1 MNSAEYEL
9 KRLKAFSDYN
19 IINTTT
25 DEDLDLINKLASRVC
40 QVPITLI
47 NLIDD
52 TKIIFKSNVGLS
64 GASECDRENSFCGRV
79 IEE

>member
-1 MNSAEYEL
+1 MNSAEYEI
-9 KRLKAFSDYN
+9 KRLKVLSDYN

-25 DEDLDLINKLASRVC
+25 DEDLDMINKLVSKVC

-47 NLIDD
+47 NLIDH
-52 TKIIFKSNVGLS
+52 TKIIFKSNIGLG
-64 GASECDRENSFCGRV
+64 GATECDRENSFCGRV